1 MTMTNTTTFYRPSDS
16 PVTDRIGRLYIDM
29 KATGPNRR
37 RKDEVWQFAYI
48 YEGPD
53 GLLVSG
59 NHYIQHSMRPTKWV
73 MDHTSYD
80 KVDPKMFRPP
90 SEAFVELF
98 DFSIPESDPEQVYIY
113 AAQPSFAESFL
124 QRYLQYYN
132 LLSVQYE
139 RQLMCI
145 ESYVAGALHLKF
157 VPTLDECAELLAVP
171 RDPSLFDAASDVNLA
186 HRMIRAIDAMPGGKR
201 AVGTASRGRSRG
213 VGQFSDMLKEAE
225 ALMNR
230 IKKDYPNRPDLIDG
244 ASHIANHLADL
255 VHDLPLIKLAP

>member
-1 MTMTNTTTFYRPSDS
+1 MTNTTTFYRPSDS

-145 ESYVAGALHLKF
+145 ESYVATLSTLNTFRRLMSVLNSSPSRETRRSSMPLPMSILLTVWSVRSTLCPAAS
-157 VPTLDECAELLAVP
+157 VPWGQPSVVVAAVP
-171 RDPSLFDAASDVNLA
+171 ASSP
-186 HRMIRAIDAMPGGKR
+186 IC
-201 AVGTASRGRSRG
+201 SR
-213 VGQFSDMLKEAE
+213 KP
-225 ALMNR
+225 
-230 IKKDYPNRPDLIDG
+230 KP
-244 ASHIANHLADL
+244 
-255 VHDLPLIKLAP
+255 